1 MRGSE
6 AIRDRSMPTE
16 IILEAV
22 AGIVMLVAGFSAI
35 AASDVSAS
43 GSRIYWTVLV
53 LAFGAAALVADW
65 HRYGRAAIDARAA
78 TRIVLHWLGVFVT
91 IQLVYYFVAS
101 GRFANADTGLAN
113 GLILALGTFL
123 AGVHGTWRLVV
134 IGVALAAATA
144 AVAFVEEYLWV
155 LFAVAILA
163 IVALVLGARLIHRL
177 AQGGAGN

>member
-6 AIRDRSMPTE
+6 AIRDRSMPTRTVV
-16 IILEAV
+16 EAV
-22 AGIVMLVAGFSAI
+22 AGIVMLVAGFAAI

-43 GSRIYWTVLV
+43 GSRAYWTILV
-53 LAFGAAALVADW
+53 VAFGAAALAAEW
-65 HRYGRAAIDARAA
+65 LYSGRAAMGTRTAA
-78 TRIVLHWLGVFVT
+78 RIVLHWFGVFVT

-113 GLILALGTFL
+113 GLILALGTYL

-163 IVALVLGARLIHRL
+163 TVALMFGARLIHHRS
-177 AQGGAGN
+177 

>member
-6 AIRDRSMPTE
+6 AIRDHSGPTGL
-16 IILEAV
+16 IVEAV
-22 AGIVMLVAGFSAI
+22 AGAVMLVAGFSAI

-43 GSRIYWTVLV
+43 GSRIYCTVLV
-53 LAFGAAALVADW
+53 VAFGAAAL
-65 HRYGRAAIDARAA
+65 AAEWLYSGHTAMDTRTA
-78 TRIVLHWLGVFVT
+78 TRIVLHWFGVFVT

-134 IGVALAAATA
+134 IGIALAVAAA

-163 IVALVLGARLIHRL
+163 IVALAFGARLIHRRS
-177 AQGGAGN
+177 